1 MPTPQHGKATT
12 VLVDQYPLTSYFK
25 SGSVKRTKKADEST
39 VFGLDDR
46 TYAPGLQDG
55 SMSFGGLYSAGVAG
69 DVDAVLR
76 AALGDSTNGQIV
88 TVGFG
93 GMTIGNRVA
102 MCLARQTSYSVDMSN
117 DALIPVSAEVMPNGG
132 VDQGVSLHSHAASEA
147 ASTNSSSVNHGGST
161 TKGAV
166 AHLHVTALSGTD
178 TPTLTAK
185 VQHSTDNSSWADLIT
200 FTNATA
206 VGSQRSVVATA
217 TTINQYTR
225 CASTITG
232 TNPTF
237 TYALAF
243 ARRFD
248 VDVASLSFEYY
259 PKGETGGYPKHTGEC
274 LPTSYSIDFNN
285 DGLITCSAE
294 FQVSGAVTDTTA

>member
-1 MPTPQHGKATT
+1 MPQHGKATT

-25 SGSVKRTKKADEST
+25 SGSVKKTKKAEEST

-55 SMSFGGLYSAGVAG
+55 SLSFGGLYSAGVAG

-102 MCLARQTSYSVDMSN
+102 MCLARKTSYSVDMPN
-117 DALIPVSAEVMPNGG
+117 DGLIPVSSEIMPNGG
-132 VDQGVSLHSHAASEA
+132 VDLGVSLHTHATAETASA
-147 ASTNSSSVNHGGST
+147 NSSSVNHGATSN
-161 TKGAV
+161 KGAV
-166 AHLHVTALSGTD
+166 AHINVITIGGTD
-178 TPTLTAK
+178 TPTLTA
-185 VQHSTDNSSWADLIT
+185 VVEHSSDNSSFASLGS
-200 FTNATA
+200 FAAKTA
-206 VGSQRSVVATA
+206 VGSERITVASG
-217 TTINQYTR
+217 TTINQYVR

-232 TNPTF
+232 TDTIFN
-237 TYALAF
+237 YAVGF

-248 VDVASLSFEYY
+248 VDVASVSFEYY

-294 FQVSGAVTDTTA
+294 FQVTGAVTDTTA